1 MIRLF
6 WMVTLGAR
14 TSTHPEMSCPSM
26 TAPGWVTVSP
36 PAIGVSL
43 VPAGTPAE
51 VASGNPQ
58 AARRVWQPFRPGDGV
73 GGAVVGGGVVVGGA
87 VVGTVVGVALGVGVG
102 GAVVGA
108 AGAGPWQFSTTVNVP
123 SVATDGS
130 AGGPQWT
137 VGLVLVDDAAGSVDR
152 AAVPRRTAVAPA
164 ARAAATAPA
173 FTCCPRPVGRPG
185 CRRSVPPTSAHRRG
199 LRRTGW
205 PQ

>member
-73 GGAVVGGGVVVGGA
+73 GGAVMGGGVVVGGA

-102 GAVVGA
+102 AGVVG
-108 AGAGPWQFSTTVNVP
+108 
-123 SVATDGS
+123 
-130 AGGPQWT
+130 
-137 VGLVLVDDAAGSVDR
+137 AAGSVDR
-152 AAVPRRTAVAPA
+152 AAVPRSTAVARG
-164 ARAAATAPA
+164 ARAAARAPV

-185 CRRSVPPTSAHRRG
+185 CRRSVPR
-199 LRRTGW
+199 
-205 PQ
+205 